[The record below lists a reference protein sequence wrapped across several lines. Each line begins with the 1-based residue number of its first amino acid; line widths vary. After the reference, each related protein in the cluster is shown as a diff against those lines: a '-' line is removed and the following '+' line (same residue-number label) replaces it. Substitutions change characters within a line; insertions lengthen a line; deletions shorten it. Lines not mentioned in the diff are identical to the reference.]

1 LTNRKTSEP
10 KAAEIFLAATK
21 SCTCMERTRPAPLL
35 LTLCRPNQKRAKCA
49 KLLHS
54 KKPRREA
61 KEGGKEKKTQGIQEK
76 YTKNFPF
83 SLLTFRSEFSPEF
96 FHRALRITLSTLGKI
111 QFHLPICR
119 RWQCPGGRGTYHIR
133 ANFWHCKV
141 QHFSRWSLLKM
152 HSKMKRKTR
161 WGKKQ
166 WRKRVQIKKTFGNFE
181 AAKC

>member
-1 LTNRKTSEP
+1 
-10 KAAEIFLAATK
+10 
-21 SCTCMERTRPAPLL
+21 MERTRPAPLL

-161 WGKKQ
+161 WGKKK